1 VPVVSP
7 MAWNDFMNVTG
18 LPTVI
23 ILDRAGK
30 SHFRMDG
37 FPTKGFTEDL
47 TTAIQEALG
56 PAN

>member
-1 VPVVSP
+1 
-7 MAWNDFMNVTG
+7 
-18 LPTVI
+18 VI

-30 SHFRMDG
+30 IAFRMDG

-47 TTAIQEALG
+47 TTAIQEALS